1 MFWWFERGGAYIRC
15 EAQPAATGGYELR
28 IVGPD
33 GAERVEHF
41 ADSRE
46 LSKRQHDVM
55 DEITSDGWN
64 GPHGWIL

>member
-1 MFWWFERGGAYIRC
+1 VFWWFERGGSYIRC
-15 EAQPAATGGYELR
+15 EAQERASGGYELR

-41 ADSRE
+41 VDSRD
-46 LSKRQHDVM
+46 LTKRQQDVM
-55 DEITSDGWN
+55 HEIVLEGWT